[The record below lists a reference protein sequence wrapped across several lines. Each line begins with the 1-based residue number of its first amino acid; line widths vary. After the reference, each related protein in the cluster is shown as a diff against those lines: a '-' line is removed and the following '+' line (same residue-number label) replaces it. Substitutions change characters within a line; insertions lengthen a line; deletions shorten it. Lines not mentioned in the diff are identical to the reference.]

1 MKTNLPPNFLRAL
14 VLVVLTV
21 FVASP
26 MVLRAQTAGLS
37 GSLETSQNQAFAKE
51 PSRALMLAFFPGILI
66 HGYGHFYAKDKLMG
80 TTLLGG
86 EIISL
91 AVMGFGLAVKE
102 NPEDYQNSFLGSNSE
117 RRGKDM
123 ILYGALF
130 FGLTWVADVA
140 HAPTAARNYNI
151 EHNLQP
157 AFSFRQDG
165 SPTLTLAYRF

>member
-1 MKTNLPPNFLRAL
+1 MKTNLSPNRFRAL
-14 VLVVLTV
+14 VLVVLTL
-21 FVASP
+21 FLAAP
-26 MVLRAQTAGLS
+26 LALKAQSAGLS
-37 GSLETSQNQAFAKE
+37 GSLETSQNQAFVKE
-51 PSRALMLAFFPGILI
+51 PSRALLLAFFPGLLI
-66 HGYGHFYAKDKLMG
+66 HGYGHFYAKDKMLG

-102 NPEDYQNSFLGSNSE
+102 NPEDYRNSLLGSNAE

-140 HAPTAARNYNI
+140 HAPTAARNYNM

-165 SPTLTLAYRF
+165 SPTLALAYRF